1 MARKRSKRKARRK
14 ERKARAK
21 KKKFMRK
28 IIRDGKISKK
38 EARKANKR
46 GISLRSIRNRNIRDY
61 RKRVKFHEEGGGP
74 RRPPGY
80 KRSENRPVYE
90 PLLISR
96 GAAASDRQ
104 RLSRP
109 KPRPKPR
116 SRPRPAPRAAS
127 APAPAP
133 APRAAAAPGPAQQ
146 MAEQI
151 AQQSYE
157 APRFEMPDYQK
168 MMDERFA
175 SYQSELESMRA
186 EQAAA
191 AEEYRRQADEQRR
204 QFELAQRTTIG
215 NEARAGQQ
223 AEFKLGSDP
232 GMKRGGTYGFRR
244 RRRQA
249 LMSGINSAGMLNV

>member
-1 MARKRSKRKARRK
+1 MARKRNKRRAKRK
-14 ERKARAK
+14 ERRARAK

-38 EARKANKR
+38 EGRRAAKR

-61 RKRVKFHEEGGGP
+61 RRSVKDYDKGKYHRADRGFSG
-74 RRPPGY
+74 RRPT
-80 KRSENRPVYE
+80 YE

-96 GAAASDRQ
+96 SAAASDRQ

-109 KPRPKPR
+109 KRRPKPR
-116 SRPRPAPRAAS
+116 SRPRPAPKAA
-127 APAPAP
+127 APAP
-133 APRAAAAPGPAQQ
+133 APRPAPQ
-146 MAEQI
+146 MAPQMPAES
-151 AQQSYE
+151 SYE
-157 APRFEMPDYQK
+157 APRFEMPDFQG
-168 MMDERFA
+168 MMDQQA
-175 SYQSELESMRA
+175 AQYQSQLDAMRA
-186 EQAAA
+186 EQVAA

-223 AEFKLGSDP
+223 ADFKLGSDP

-249 LMSGINSAGMLNV
+249 LMGGISASSMLNV

>member
-1 MARKRSKRKARRK
+1 MARKRNKRRAKRK
-14 ERKARAK
+14 ERRARAK

-38 EARKANKR
+38 EGRRAAKR

-61 RKRVKFHEEGGGP
+61 RRSVKDYDKGKYHRADRGFSG
-74 RRPPGY
+74 RRPT
-80 KRSENRPVYE
+80 YE

-96 GAAASDRQ
+96 SAAASDRQ

-109 KPRPKPR
+109 KRRPKPR
-116 SRPRPAPRAAS
+116 SRPRPAPRAA

-133 APRAAAAPGPAQQ
+133 APRPAPQ
-146 MAEQI
+146 MAPQMPSPS
-151 AQQSYE
+151 SYE
-157 APRFEMPDYQK
+157 APSFEMPDFQG
-168 MMDERFA
+168 MMDQQA
-175 SYQSELESMRA
+175 AQYQSQLDAMRA
-186 EQAAA
+186 EQVAA

-223 AEFKLGSDP
+223 ADFKLGSDP

-249 LMSGINSAGMLNV
+249 LMGGINSAGMLNV